1 MDMLTMFHKG
11 GIMMYMILLLSLAAV
26 YITIERYMILR
37 RSKPSAGRFQMSLRM
52 MLGKKDLN
60 NAKEFC
66 IQDRSPSGR
75 VVLAALEKVHHHP
88 GRVREAIED
97 QGREEI
103 AQIEKHF
110 GILAS
115 VAGMAPML
123 GFLGTVLGMIEAF
136 QSVAITGGQAS
147 PVELADGIWEA
158 LITTAFGLF
167 IGIITYGV
175 YNWFIARTQEISMQL
190 ERVGREILDII
201 EEELHIGNP
210 NSAYPEVKDKKRQLE
225 EVQ

>member
-11 GIMMYMILLLSLAAV
+11 GVMMYLILLLSFVAV
-26 YITIERYMILR
+26 YIVIERYLTLKKSR
-37 RSKPSAGRFQMSLRM
+37 PSTGRFQMSLRM

-75 VVLAALEKVHHHP
+75 VVLSALEKVHHHP

-103 AQIEKHF
+103 AQLEKHL

-123 GFLGTVLGMIEAF
+123 GFLGTVMGMIEAF
-136 QSVAITGGQAS
+136 QAIAATGGQAS
-147 PVELADGIWEA
+147 PIELADGIWEA
-158 LITTAFGLF
+158 LTTTAFGLF
-167 IGIITYGV
+167 VGILTYGA

-201 EEELHIGNP
+201 EEELHIGNSNP
-210 NSAYPEVKDKKRQLE
+210 VVIDSKEKKRHLE